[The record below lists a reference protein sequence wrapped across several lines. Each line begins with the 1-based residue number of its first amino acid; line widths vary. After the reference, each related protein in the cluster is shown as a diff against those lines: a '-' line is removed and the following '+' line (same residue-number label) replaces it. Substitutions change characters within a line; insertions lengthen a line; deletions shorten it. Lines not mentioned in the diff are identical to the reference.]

1 MLTFDLVHCI
11 RARWTPQMGDTAIRV
26 RLRQAAKKTRE
37 CQSVMGLFVSGP
49 GHLMQKV
56 WQTLNRARVTV
67 SGAGN

>member
-11 RARWTPQMGDTAIRV
+11 RARWTPQMGNTAIRV
-26 RLRQAAKKTRE
+26 CLCQADEKTRE
-37 CQSVMGLFVSGP
+37 RLSFTGLFVSGP